1 MLEIRAIRPEAEP
14 KAVQIDA
21 YLGNVYLGQITYYGC
36 KSIKEAKAR
45 ALKLI
50 DIESRLPHFPDVEYR
65 N

>member
-1 MLEIRAIRPEAEP
+1 MLEIRAIRPECEP

-21 YLGNVYLGQITYYGC
+21 YNMGEYVGQITYYGC

-50 DIESRLPHFPDVEYR
+50 RVESRLPHFPDVQYR